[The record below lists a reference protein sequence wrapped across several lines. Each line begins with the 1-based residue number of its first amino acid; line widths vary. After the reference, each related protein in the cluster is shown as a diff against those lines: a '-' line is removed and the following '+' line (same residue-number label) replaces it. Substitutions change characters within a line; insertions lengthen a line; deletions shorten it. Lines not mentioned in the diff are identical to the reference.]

1 MGDSTFS
8 MFYAFAAFIVIYLVG
23 AGIYTVVQAV
33 RKLLERKKNGG
44 DR

>member
-1 MGDSTFS
+1 MGDSTSS
-8 MFYAFAAFIVIYLVG
+8 MFYAFAAFIVLYLVG

-33 RKLLERKKNGG
+33 RRVFERKKNGG